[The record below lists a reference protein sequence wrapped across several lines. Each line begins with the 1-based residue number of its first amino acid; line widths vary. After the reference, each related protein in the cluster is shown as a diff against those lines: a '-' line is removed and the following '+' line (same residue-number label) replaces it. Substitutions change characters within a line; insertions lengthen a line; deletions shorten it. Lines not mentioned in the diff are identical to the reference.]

1 MNCQLQTDHTLL
13 NNDALDGTGLLPMI
27 TVAVPGAFQ
36 QYSGK
41 YPKFISDTEFKIKGT
56 RGSVRVSRGKVC
68 IFFQNKTKTCFKTH
82 TRFTS
87 LFGRNRP
94 VQDSLNKSAGCA
106 ELQRGRELE
115 KPVSSCL
122 VYPDLLGQLGK
133 SVIPQLQP
141 NWDQSHIH
149 THPHPVF
156 KVKGFREH

>member
-106 ELQRGRELE
+106 EL
-115 KPVSSCL
+115 
-122 VYPDLLGQLGK
+122 
-133 SVIPQLQP
+133 
-141 NWDQSHIH
+141 
-149 THPHPVF
+149 
-156 KVKGFREH
+156 